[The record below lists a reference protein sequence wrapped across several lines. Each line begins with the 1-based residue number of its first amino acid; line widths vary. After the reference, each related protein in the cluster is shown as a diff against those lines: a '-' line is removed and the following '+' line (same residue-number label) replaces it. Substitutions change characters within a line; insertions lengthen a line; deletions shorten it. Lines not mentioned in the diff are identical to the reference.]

1 MTKQELIEKLERCE
15 RTARRNMEHNEALH
29 YERAASFHKG
39 QLWAYAD
46 ILDDLRRL
54 EVK

>member
-1 MTKQELIEKLERCE
+1 MTKQELIEKLERLVKI
-15 RTARRNMEHNEALH
+15 ARRNVDYNEALH
-29 YERAASFHKG
+29 YETVASFDKG

-54 EVK
+54 EVG